1 MGNVIAKILKKAGTL
16 GFLFVFSLSQVEGAY
31 AQGARMTVDEFLNQ
45 VRKGHQGFQ
54 ASEKTIEASEQR
66 ADESKLSTRP
76 SLLGT
81 AQYLNDKRETGS
93 PLQGDQMASTS
104 YSLGVKQ
111 VTDFGLEAKLLYS
124 HVNMA
129 LPGANT
135 AFVPLTSYYTSG
147 PVVELTQ
154 SLGRNWLGAETV
166 AAQNVISSQVN
177 ANKFGESYKQ
187 KQFLAQ
193 AESAYWRLAI
203 AREAVAATKETL
215 GRAEKMKQWSGQR
228 AKLNLGN
235 QSDFLQTEANYL
247 ARSLELQTA
256 LDEERAA
263 SRNFN
268 TMRGVDSE
276 VVMEQVS
283 LLDEKILLSLEVPNR
298 EQYRDD
304 VKAAAFQKS
313 LAEASSRLGEEKNK
327 PNVSLYGTYG
337 MTGRDADSN
346 EALKEGIKS
355 DHPNYVVGLRVDI
368 PLSLGTVDSIRQGY
382 RKEAMAADLNYKR
395 KVFEQERQWKDLTNQ
410 FKDSMGRYQLAQK
423 MEKAQRSKME
433 FERGRQTKGLTTT
446 FTVLQ
451 FEQDYA
457 NAQLARLRS
466 QADVVNI
473 YAQLKTFG
481 GGQ

>member
-1 MGNVIAKILKKAGTL
+1 MGNVVTEKIKKTSTGLLVVTL
-16 GFLFVFSLSQVEGAY
+16 VMAPFQASY
-31 AQGARMTVDEFLNQ
+31 AQSGRMSLDVYLNNVKQ
-45 VRKGHQGFQ
+45 GHQGFQ
-54 ASEKTIEASEQR
+54 ASQRSIEGSEHR

-93 PLQGDQMASTS
+93 PLQGDEMTATT
-104 YSLGVKQ
+104 YSLGIKH
-111 VTDFGLEAKLLYS
+111 VTDFGLEAKLLYN
-124 HVNMA
+124 HVNTS

-135 AFVPLTSYYTSG
+135 TFVPLTSYYTSG

-154 SLGRNWLGAETV
+154 SLGKNWLGAETT
-166 AAQNVISSQVN
+166 ASQDIISSQVQ
-177 ANKFGESYKQ
+177 ATKFGESFKQ
-187 KQFLAQ
+187 KQLLAQ

-203 AREAVAATKETL
+203 AREAVAATKETV

-235 QSDFLQTEANYL
+235 ESDFLQTEANYL
-247 ARSLELQTA
+247 ARSIEMQTA

-268 TMRGVDSE
+268 TMRGVDSD

-283 LLDEKILLSLEVPNR
+283 LLDEKILLSLELPKR

-313 LAEASSRLGEEKNK
+313 LAEANSRLGEEKNK
-327 PNVSLYGTYG
+327 PNISLFGTYG
-337 MTGRDADSN
+337 LTGRDADSN
-346 EALKEGIKS
+346 EALKEGLKS
-355 DHPNYVVGLRVDI
+355 DHPNYIVGLRVDI
-368 PLSLGTVDSIRQGY
+368 PLSMGIQNDARQGY
-382 RKEAMAADLNYKR
+382 RKEALAADLNYQR
-395 KVFEQERQWKDLTNQ
+395 KVFEQERLWKDLTNQ
-410 FKDSMGRYQLAQK
+410 FKDSMSRYQLAQK
-423 MEKAQRSKME
+423 MEKAQRSKMD
-433 FERGRQTKGLTTT
+433 FERGRQTRGLTTT
-446 FTVLQ
+446 FQVLQ

-466 QADVVNI
+466 QAEVVNI

>member
-1 MGNVIAKILKKAGTL
+1 MDNVITKIIKNAGTSL
-16 GFLFVFSLSQVEGAY
+16 CVFVIALSPTGPLY
-31 AQGARMTVDEFLNQ
+31 ARGTRMTVGEFLKQ
-45 VRKGHQGFQ
+45 VRQGHQGFQ
-54 ASEKTIEASEQR
+54 ATETTIEASEQR
-66 ADESKLSTRP
+66 AEEAKLSTRP

-93 PLQGDQMASTS
+93 PLQGDEMSSTS
-104 YSLGVKQ
+104 YSLGIKQ
-111 VTDFGLEAKLLYS
+111 VTDFGLEAKLLYN

-154 SLGRNWLGAETV
+154 SLGRNWLGAETL
-166 AAQNVISSQVN
+166 AAQAVISSQVS
-177 ANKFGESYKQ
+177 ANKFVESYKQ
-187 KQFLAQ
+187 KQYLAQ

-203 AREAVAATKETL
+203 AREAVAATKETV

-235 QSDFLQTEANYL
+235 QSDFLQTEANFL

-276 VVMEQVS
+276 VVMEQVE
-283 LLDEKILLSLEVPNR
+283 LLDEKTLLGLDVPKR

-304 VKAAAFQKS
+304 VKAAAYQKS

-346 EALKEGIKS
+346 EALKEGLKS
-355 DHPNYVVGLRVDI
+355 DHPSYVVGLRVDI
-368 PLSLGTVDSIRQGY
+368 PLSLGTVDSVRQGY
-382 RKEAMAADLNYKR
+382 RKEAMAADLNYQR

-410 FKDSMGRYQLAQK
+410 FKDSLGRYQLAQK
-423 MEKAQRSKME
+423 MEKAQRSKMD
-433 FERGRQTKGLTTT
+433 FERSRQTRGLTTT